1 LANPELEQRWDRVEE
16 IWEDLVERERKAR
29 LTPTRRPDP
38 GFAHQAYNW
47 VSGHGFDSISTG
59 VMAPGDFVRV
69 SRQLVDLLKQIRD
82 IAPDMTEE
90 CQTALKG
97 LDRGVVAAQGAG

>member
-1 LANPELEQRWDRVEE
+1 
-16 IWEDLVERERKAR
+16 
-29 LTPTRRPDP
+29 
-38 GFAHQAYNW
+38 
-47 VSGHGFDSISTG
+47 
-59 VMAPGDFVRV
+59 MAPGDFVRV

-82 IAPDMTEE
+82 IAPDMNEE